1 MEDKYA
7 KAKHLFVKEKY
18 NCAQAVACAF
28 CQETGIPEEQLRALA
43 ASFGGGMG
51 RLREVCGAVS
61 GALLVLGALY
71 GGYDPADTAAKARHY
86 ARVQEF
92 ARRFSKENGH
102 IVCRELLKLRSGQK
116 QSPIPDQRTSE
127 YYAARPCPEI
137 VASGARILEQM
148 LRQAEQEEAQQE
160 LRDAGFLCGK
170 RKRGVFASFLLSL
183 F

>member
-71 GGYDPADTAAKARHY
+71 GGYDPADTAAKAGHY

-92 ARRFSKENGH
+92 ARRFSKAVSYTH
-102 IVCRELLKLRSGQK
+102 LDVYK
-116 QSPIPDQRTSE
+116 
-127 YYAARPCPEI
+127 
-137 VASGARILEQM
+137 
-148 LRQAEQEEAQQE
+148 RQAWR
-160 LRDAGFLCGK
+160 LGK
-170 RKRGVFASFLLSL
+170 GRRKHESYSHWRPFGEYF
-183 F
+183 

>member
-92 ARRFSKENGH
+92 AVSYTHLAPSAGLPCGAALRHGGRVHHRR
-102 IVCRELLKLRSGQK
+102 
-116 QSPIPDQRTSE
+116 
-127 YYAARPCPEI
+127 AACE
-137 VASGARILEQM
+137 V
-148 LRQAEQEEAQQE
+148 
-160 LRDAGFLCGK
+160 
-170 RKRGVFASFLLSL
+170 
-183 F
+183 

>member
-61 GALLVLGALY
+61 GALL
-71 GGYDPADTAAKARHY
+71 Y

-148 LRQAEQEEAQQE
+148 LRQAEQEEAQQ
-160 LRDAGFLCGK
+160 
-170 RKRGVFASFLLSL
+170 
-183 F
+183 

>member
-71 GGYDPADTAAKARHY
+71 GGYDPADTAAKPGTMRACRNLRAVFLRRMGISSAGNCSSCAQGRSKALSQISARANTMPRGP
-86 ARVQEF
+86 AR
-92 ARRFSKENGH
+92 
-102 IVCRELLKLRSGQK
+102 KLW
-116 QSPIPDQRTSE
+116 P
-127 YYAARPCPEI
+127 
-137 VASGARILEQM
+137 
-148 LRQAEQEEAQQE
+148 AE
-160 LRDAGFLCGK
+160 RGF
-170 RKRGVFASFLLSL
+170 
-183 F
+183 

>member
-148 LRQAEQEEAQQE
+148 LRQAEQGEAQQ
-160 LRDAGFLCGK
+160 
-170 RKRGVFASFLLSL
+170 
-183 F
+183 